1 MCHEIQKPVTVAIIV
16 LNNALSKYSF
26 LLSRRNYFL
35 WIDIGQEILMV
46 EVHNTMES
54 KSCFFC
60 EQHLLLRV
68 WTTPPASSVYNT
80 SYFVCEQHLLL
91 RLWTTP
97 PASSV
102 NNTSYFVC
110 EQHLLL
116 RLWTTPSAS
125 PVNNTFCFACEQH
138 LLLRLWTTPPASS
151 VNNTSCFV
159 SEQHRGTENKA
170 EPIEEL
176 SSSGLLLLA
185 LCLHPMQVVKIRELL
200 KRG

>member
-102 NNTSYFVC
+102 NNTS
-110 EQHLLL
+110 
-116 RLWTTPSAS
+116 
-125 PVNNTFCFACEQH
+125 
-138 LLLRLWTTPPASS
+138 
-151 VNNTSCFV
+151 CFV